1 MTQMCGDEKML
12 NAYKQGKDLYAEIAS
27 LAFDKPYEDC
37 LEFYLDDNGNKT
49 SEVNKEGKARRTQ
62 AKSILLGRPKS
73 YAPYYSNIISKLC
86 EPYYSGVCSL
96 KAMLTGKT
104 KLEIAS

>member
-1 MTQMCGDEKML
+1 MAIMSGDKVMIEKVKTNRDM
-12 NAYKQGKDLYAEIAS
+12 YAEIAS
-27 LAFDKPYEDC
+27 VAFNKSYEDC
-37 LEFYLDDNGNKT
+37 LEFYLDENGNKT
-49 SEVNKEGKARRTQ
+49 KETNKEGKARRTQ

-96 KAMLTGKT
+96 KAMLTGKA